1 MNYEGIWLREL
12 CMIEKDKYCIISL
25 VCGMWKKKK
34 EQKQILD
41 WGLPGLGVGV

>member
-1 MNYEGIWLREL
+1 MYDRKRQILYYL
-12 CMIEKDKYCIISL
+12 TCMWNVE
-25 VCGMWKKKK
+25 KKK